1 MNDFP
6 DREERQKLL
15 YYFAHLTIRAYVN
28 YILEESDS
36 PGPDSRKNRGRLL
49 I

>member
-6 DREERQKLL
+6 DREQRRKL
-15 YYFAHLTIRAYVN
+15 YYFAHLPIRAYVN
-28 YILEESDS
+28 YILEESNS
-36 PGPDSRKNRGRLL
+36 PGPGSRKNRRRLL